1 MYKNYLLIGL
11 SLIVSL
17 LFSQCSLSYKA
28 KTNPDVV
35 VHGYVA
41 PGFEDVKEEYIRNY
55 TKRKEN
61 GSAVAVYY
69 KGEKVVDLWGGYR
82 DALTKAKWEE
92 NTKVI
97 VFSTTKGL
105 AAMCLAM
112 AHSNGWLDYNEKV
125 STYWPEFAQNGKE
138 DISVRTL
145 LAHEAGLCL
154 VDEVFDREFFEYFS
168 DSSPADPVFFH
179 EFPLD

>member
-69 KGEKVVDLWGGYR
+69 KGERLLTCGVD
-82 DALTKAKWEE
+82 
-92 NTKVI
+92 I
-97 VFSTTKGL
+97 
-105 AAMCLAM
+105 AMPLLKQ
-112 AHSNGWLDYNEKV
+112 S
-125 STYWPEFAQNGKE
+125 GKK
-138 DISVRTL
+138 TQK
-145 LAHEAGLCL
+145 
-154 VDEVFDREFFEYFS
+154 
-168 DSSPADPVFFH
+168 
-179 EFPLD
+179 